1 MVKSFPEND
10 SNLLGKSSSLDVPA
24 LKKKTKNVDPMISD
38 LIGGWLKRVENN
50 TMKRKE
56 NGV

>member
-1 MVKSFPEND
+1 MIKSFPEND